1 MKELLDRIS
10 SYNLFN
16 YFFPGI
22 AFAILSEV
30 TTGFSFRSGNL
41 LIDVFSYY
49 LIGLIISR
57 FGSLVIEPLLRRI
70 GLIKFAPYS
79 DFVKASA
86 RDAKLETLSEVNNMY
101 RTLCSMSVLLP
112 LLILY
117 KVLEKKIHGLSFI
130 RAWVLIIALI
140 VCFLLSYA
148 KQTRYVANRVRT
160 VISKQKQAKSV
171 QSDGEV

>member
-22 AFAILSEV
+22 TFVILSEM
-30 TTGFSFRSGNL
+30 TTGFSFRSENL
-41 LIDVFSYY
+41 LLDAFIYY
-49 LIGLIISR
+49 FIGLIISR
-57 FGSLVIEPLLRRI
+57 FGSLVIEPLSRRI
-70 GLIKFAPYS
+70 GLVKFAPYA

-86 RDAKLETLSEVNNMY
+86 RDSKLETLSEVNNMY
-101 RTLCSMSVLLP
+101 RTLCSMSILLP
-112 LLILY
+112 LLFLY
-117 KVLEKKIHGLSFI
+117 EVLEKRIHGLSSI

-148 KQTRYVANRVRT
+148 KQTRYVANRVRAALT
-160 VISKQKQAKSV
+160 KKK
-171 QSDGEV
+171 